1 MICIIPIRSK
11 SKGFKN
17 KNIKNFYGMPLV
29 LRSVNSAKK
38 SNKFKKII
46 VATDS
51 DYYIKFLKKKMSH
64 HNISFKNIFFFKRSK
79 QSSTDTAPTEI
90 VLSEVLKKH
99 KNHKLAC
106 LIQATSPFFTNRDIN
121 KSIIEFKKKKF
132 DSMFSGYIFKK
143 FLWSKRQKLEPINYD
158 LFKRPMRQKI
168 GQYYI
173 ENGAFYLFKVKKYL
187 SFGNRLFGKIGCYKM
202 SYDNSIDID
211 TKQDFVNAE
220 KKFKNRND

>member
-11 SKGFKN
+11 TKGFKN
-17 KNIKNFYGMPLV
+17 KNIENFYGMPLV
-29 LRSVNSAKK
+29 LHSVNSAKK
-38 SNKFKKII
+38 SNIFKKII
-46 VATDS
+46 IATDS
-51 DYYIKFLKKKMSH
+51 DYYIKFLKKKMSDH
-64 HNISFKNIFFFKRSK
+64 KISSKKIFFFKRSRH
-79 QSSTDTAPTEI
+79 SSTDTAPTEI
-90 VLSEVLKKH
+90 VLSEVLKKY

-106 LIQATSPFFTNRDIN
+106 LIQATSPFLTKKDID
-121 KSIIEFKKKKF
+121 KGFIEFKKKKF

-143 FLWSKRQKLEPINYD
+143 FLWSKKQKLEPINYD

-202 SYDNSIDID
+202 TYNNSIDID
-211 TKQDFVNAE
+211 TKQDFINAE
-220 KKFKNRND
+220 KKFKNKND